1 MSPLHLT
8 RSRTNRSIM
17 RGVCVLVA
25 GVLAGCV
32 VDDLDLSETTD
43 EVQTTNR
50 LAANRLAANRLAANR
65 LAANS
70 LGAAALTSGALI
82 ETVEGRDVFSY
93 IVSCALPAG
102 RSVTVQD
109 SHGTSYTFNGEI
121 GLAPGWQTTTPTVA
135 ERHWVTACLLARTN
149 YYGVS
154 VQLSMR
160 GAHPALAA
168 TSTETSTYK
177 VAEGAFYGDLFAT
190 TQSWYACGTKKW
202 TSTLAQDAQRTCT
215 ISQDGITTMCGFTYE
230 HFCGSNFTQLNAP
243 TFPAACSNTKAPF
256 GGCKGVEATTWAEVI
271 TIFLKN

>member
-1 MSPLHLT
+1 MRKLCLLT
-8 RSRTNRSIM
+8 A
-17 RGVCVLVA
+17 VALV
-25 GVLAGCV
+25 GCA
-32 VDDLDLSETTD
+32 VDDLELGETD
-43 EVQTTNR
+43 DAVTTNNR

-70 LGAAALTSGALI
+70 LTNAALTSSALI

-93 IVSCALPAG
+93 IVSCALPANN
-102 RSVTVQD
+102 SITVLD
-109 SHGTSYTFNGEI
+109 SHGTAYTFYGEI

-154 VQLSMR
+154 VQISMR
-160 GAHPALAA
+160 GSHPALAA
-168 TSTETSTYK
+168 TNTETSTYR

-230 HFCGSNFTQLNAP
+230 HFCGTGYTQLSGP
-243 TFPAACSNTKAPF
+243 TFPAACSVTKAPF
-256 GGCKGVEATTWAEVI
+256 GKCKGVETTTWAEVI
-271 TIFLKN
+271 TIFLKT